1 MKLKTITMNTDK
13 GPYLNINEDNAFY
26 NIKKELF
33 IILDGFG
40 GSGVGD
46 ETTNNLVKEIDKFY
60 GTITDD
66 IDATLPF
73 FYSAKYL
80 LETNA
85 LLNSILSSAK
95 KLYESNMTKDFA
107 RRGGASGI
115 LASKCDSI
123 LNLVSIGNCRAYLMR
138 ESNIVKLFC
147 EESFESLSDSSVELC
162 HKSMP
167 INAFGLYPDLS
178 YQVKEVRISE
188 GDKFLF
194 VTDGVYTK
202 LREEEL
208 KNTFSNEN
216 KKTQDRILEIFEL
229 SNKRGNLDNQTCML
243 LEF

>member
-1 MKLKTITMNTDK
+1 MNLKTITMNTDK
-13 GPYLNINEDNAFY
+13 GPHLNINEDNAFY
-26 NIKKELF
+26 NIEKELF
-33 IILDGFG
+33 MVLDGFG

-46 ETTNNLVKEIDKFY
+46 ETTDVLTKEINEFY
-60 GTITDD
+60 GTITND

-95 KLYESNMTKDFA
+95 KLYEKNMSKEFSQ
-107 RRGGASGI
+107 RGGASGI
-115 LASKCDSI
+115 LASKYDSI
-123 LNLVSIGNCRAYLMR
+123 LNIVSIGNCRAYLLR
-138 ESNIVKLFC
+138 ESNISKLFC
-147 EESFESLSDSSVELC
+147 EESFESLSDSSVELS

-167 INAFGLYPDLS
+167 TNAFGLYPDLS
-178 YQVKEVRISE
+178 CQVKEVRISE

-194 VTDGVYTK
+194 ITDGVYTK
-202 LREEEL
+202 IREEEL

-216 KKTQDRILEIFEL
+216 KSTQDRILEIFEL